1 VPSCSHISPCL
12 TFSTTKDNGNFCT
25 TYASSSPDGQL
36 DGALRDYCEPEF
48 YYSVLRTYA
57 VLIGDFSVDD
67 FTATPG
73 MIILFVIFT
82 LVGVIIFLSVLI
94 AVICDSYEIA
104 KLSSHRLFGKAR
116 VSFVAQNEAL
126 ESFLKPGGSPVFM
139 LNASPTKIVAAG
151 IALLR
156 WGVLITLVVT
166 AMYAEVFI
174 VTQAVSSIVNQSAYL
189 TVIFMTI
196 LAVVLTCA
204 LWILVVFAVGGV
216 ARAVAP
222 GIVGSV
228 VRFLDRLTE
237 SFSKAMAYRL
247 FGLSKAERTP
257 FPTSADEEEEEWQ
270 GRMAHMEQMVLKTG
284 NRIRDEL
291 KAEMLALEKRL
302 YEHGKL
308 AAAERR
314 SPVQDSTP
322 NTDGWDS
329 FKIHVLDETEEE
341 S

>member
-1 VPSCSHISPCL
+1 
-12 TFSTTKDNGNFCT
+12 
-25 TYASSSPDGQL
+25 
-36 DGALRDYCEPEF
+36 
-48 YYSVLRTYA
+48 
-57 VLIGDFSVDD
+57 VLIGDFAVDD

-126 ESFLKPGGSPVFM
+126 ESFLKPGSNPVAE
-139 LNASPTKIVAAG
+139 LNASPTKIMGTGFA
-151 IALLR
+151 ILR
-156 WGVLITLVVT
+156 WSVFVTLVVT

-174 VTQAVSSIVNQSAYL
+174 VTQAISSIVNRSAYF
-189 TVIFMTI
+189 TVIFMTA

-204 LWILVVFAVGGV
+204 LWILVFFAIGGV
-216 ARAVAP
+216 VRAVAP
-222 GIVGSV
+222 GIIGSV
-228 VRFLDRLTE
+228 VRLLDRVTN
-237 SFSKAMAYRL
+237 SFSKAMAFRL

-257 FPTSADEEEEEWQ
+257 FSIDNDDEEDGWQ
-270 GRMAHMEQMVLKTG
+270 GRVAHLEQVISRTG

-302 YEHGKL
+302 YEHDRVVS
-308 AAAERR
+308 AETKPLRA
-314 SPVQDSTP
+314 SPTAH
-322 NTDGWDS
+322 TDPWDS
-329 FKIHVLDETEEE
+329 FKAPLLDGEDKDN
-341 S
+341 

>member
-1 VPSCSHISPCL
+1 
-12 TFSTTKDNGNFCT
+12 
-25 TYASSSPDGQL
+25 
-36 DGALRDYCEPEF
+36 
-48 YYSVLRTYA
+48 
-57 VLIGDFSVDD
+57 
-67 FTATPG
+67 
-73 MIILFVIFT
+73 M
-82 LVGVIIFLSVLI
+82 GV
-94 AVICDSYEIA
+94 
-104 KLSSHRLFGKAR
+104 
-116 VSFVAQNEAL
+116 
-126 ESFLKPGGSPVFM
+126 
-139 LNASPTKIVAAG
+139 
-151 IALLR
+151 ALLR

-174 VTQAVSSIVNQSAYL
+174 VTQAVSSIVNQSAYF

-196 LAVVLTCA
+196 LALVLTCA
-204 LWILVVFAVGGV
+204 LWILVFFTVGGV

-228 VRFLDRLTE
+228 VRFLDRLTD

-270 GRMAHMEQMVLKTG
+270 GRMAHMEQMIFKTG

-302 YEHGKL
+302 YEHDKI
-308 AAAERR
+308 ADEEKR
-314 SPVQDSTP
+314 SSAKEPTS

-329 FKIHVLDETEEE
+329 FKIHVLHETEEE